1 MIFSGITFL
10 YLFFPIVLLLYAVVP
25 KTWKNHVL
33 LAASLLFYFCG
44 EPVYVTLLIFSS
56 FSDFFISTYI
66 ERHRGERK
74 AKYALILSIIIN
86 LGLLGFFKYTDFLI
100 GTVNDILGT
109 SIPLV
114 KVPLPVGISFFTFQT
129 MSYTID
135 VYRGDAHAEPN
146 FATFATFVCLFPQ
159 LVAGPIVRYT
169 DISRELHERTTTS
182 DDVFL
187 GIRRF
192 AFGLGKKVLLANA
205 LGELVSTFR
214 AANENS
220 VVFYWLYAVAY
231 CLQVYFD
238 FSGYS
243 DMAIGIGRIFGF
255 HFPEN
260 FNYPFISKSI
270 TEFWRRWHMTLGAW
284 FRDYLYIPM
293 GGNRVKKSRWFL
305 NIFVVWATTGLW
317 HGAAFNFI
325 LWGVYFGI
333 LLTLEKLFL
342 LKWVEKLPAF
352 LRHIYL
358 LFIVMISFVIFN
370 AASMPEILTD
380 IGGLFG
386 LGKLPLISSETLY
399 YLRSNAVLII
409 LGCIGATPLMRNLA
423 RKLEENA
430 VGAKVSAVLTPVVTA
445 ILLIVCTA
453 YLVDGS
459 FNPFLYFRF

>member
-1 MIFSGITFL
+1 M
-10 YLFFPIVLLLYAVVP
+10 
-25 KTWKNHVL
+25 
-33 LAASLLFYFCG
+33 
-44 EPVYVTLLIFSS
+44 
-56 FSDFFISTYI
+56 
-66 ERHRGERK
+66 
-74 AKYALILSIIIN
+74 
-86 LGLLGFFKYTDFLI
+86 
-100 GTVNDILGT
+100 
-109 SIPLV
+109 
-114 KVPLPVGISFFTFQT
+114 
-129 MSYTID
+129 
-135 VYRGDAHAEPN
+135 
-146 FATFATFVCLFPQ
+146 
-159 LVAGPIVRYT
+159 
-169 DISRELHERTTTS
+169 TS

-243 DMAIGIGRIFGF
+243 DMAIGLGRIFGF

-270 TEFWRRWHMTLGAW
+270 TEFWRRWHMTLGQW

-342 LKWVEKLPAF
+342 LKWVEKLPTF

-358 LFIVMISFVIFN
+358 LFIVMLSFVIFN

-423 RKLEENA
+423 QKLEENA
-430 VGAKVSAVLTPVVTA
+430 VGAKVSAVLTPVITA
-445 ILLIVCTA
+445 ALLIVCTA